1 MKGFYLAVSVFLTV
15 IMLILAFE
23 NINAML
29 SHFYFL
35 FFPLGAY
42 DGFFLVSGLESL
54 GVLIG
59 VFLTIFVTSLQKKNN
74 EEEAGGEMFT

>member
-1 MKGFYLAVSVFLTV
+1 MKGFYLAGSVFLTI

-23 NINAML
+23 NINSML

-35 FFPLGAY
+35 FLPLGPA
-42 DGFFLVSGLESL
+42 DGFFLVAGLESL

-59 VFLTIFVTSLQKKNN
+59 VFLTIFVTGLLKKG
-74 EEEAGGEMFT
+74 EDEAAGGEMFN